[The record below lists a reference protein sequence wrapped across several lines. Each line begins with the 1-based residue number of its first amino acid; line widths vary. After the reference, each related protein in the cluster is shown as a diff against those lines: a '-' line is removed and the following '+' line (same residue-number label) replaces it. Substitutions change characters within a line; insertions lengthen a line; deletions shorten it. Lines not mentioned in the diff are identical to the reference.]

1 MKQDKS
7 DAGAVPCPSCGGELD
22 RGLSECPHCGSMTP
36 LRISL
41 DPKALGKWLVRI
53 VMLAAIGFA
62 VKLLLMS

>member
-1 MKQDKS
+1 MQQGKS
-7 DAGAVPCPSCGGELD
+7 GVGSTACPSCGGEID